1 MTITFTGF
9 VYNEFIV
16 LFFCGLKRETHDQIS
31 KRADSKIQDKIEMNV
46 INSDDYEIKGTDD
59 DSFIFVEKKK

>member
-31 KRADSKIQDKIEMNV
+31 KRADIDKIEMNV